1 MISFYYHYTGP
12 TLCNHLPE
20 KRRWKLT
27 HIIKWIATL
36 INGPKKLTGTT
47 LLNPLGLTF
56 QQYPQIT
63 MLRCHKSL
71 FNDNHKSPFS
81 DAMNRLPAEATN
93 RCPAHSTNYPAMGV
107 PSFYRRLVDKYQKI
121 VVAVKEERTT
131 KDENGVQFIDTD
143 YYKSSFSW
151 WSLLQIVVQRIGR
164 TTLTWSVGAL
174 GILLRNWIRRETSH
188 KQLWM

>member
-1 MISFYYHYTGP
+1 MQP
-12 TLCNHLPE
+12 LDPE

-27 HIIKWIATL
+27 QIIKWIATL
-36 INGPKKLTGTT
+36 INGPKKLTWTT
-47 LLNPLGLTF
+47 LLSPLRLTF

-81 DAMNRLPAEATN
+81 DVMNRLPAEATN

-107 PSFYRRLVDKYQKI
+107 PSFYRWLVDKYPKI

-131 KDENGVQFIDTD
+131 KDENGVEFIDTD
-143 YYKSSFSW
+143 RPNPNGIEFDNLYLDMNGIIDPCTSTLFMKIFYLSYIIHWSRWFRSRSFGS
-151 WSLLQIVVQRIGR
+151 
-164 TTLTWSVGAL
+164 
-174 GILLRNWIRRETSH
+174 
-188 KQLWM
+188 